1 MYSTSNATT
10 PSPRPPTIM
19 GVEIISSAR
28 PRALPGAAA
37 ASFPANCSASAL
49 SSPAPPRTGSAPGSR
64 RCIATPSAARDRRSP
79 SCPRAAAPGTEPSA
93 CTRAD
98 ADIEANASARMPR
111 LHHPRARNRCASG
124 ARACCAICVL
134 VRSPG
139 LRLRPCAPPAV
150 ACRVCAIQIWTFQT
164 LALSSGW
171 AICCLGEGRPV
182 PTPDLRTAASA
193 VGLSCRVG
201 CRGRSSASQPGHQSR
216 KAGGMNR
223 ESGMAGID
231 NALCSHHAE
240 GRGGLSPAHLVP
252 HRENKPMYVGRL
264 DAAPG
269 RPRTAV

>member
-1 MYSTSNATT
+1 
-10 PSPRPPTIM
+10 
-19 GVEIISSAR
+19 
-28 PRALPGAAA
+28 
-37 ASFPANCSASAL
+37 
-49 SSPAPPRTGSAPGSR
+49 
-64 RCIATPSAARDRRSP
+64 
-79 SCPRAAAPGTEPSA
+79 
-93 CTRAD
+93 
-98 ADIEANASARMPR
+98 MPR

-193 VGLSCRVG
+193 IGLPCRVG